1 MRPASRHSPSCIV
14 ATVLACAFA
23 ALASADEPGTPFVAE
38 GEGSEDAGFDFS
50 KWLVSKKGFLPI
62 PIVITEPALG
72 NGGGVA
78 LMFVRQPPER
88 SAEGKQRHP
97 HVPAQNLFG
106 GGYAQT
112 SNGSRFAFA
121 AAAFGFRDDH
131 LRWKGALAKV
141 DMNLDF
147 YGIGNATI
155 DDAARVAFSLD
166 GNISSQQVLWRLG
179 ERNDYLALRWLYL
192 DLDSAIDRDEDDDGE
207 PEVVPIGFLD
217 TQLVNSGLGVSLE
230 HDSRDSQFT
239 PSKGWIGALETLFYE
254 ESFGS
259 DVRFQT
265 YRAFAFG
272 WVPFGDDR
280 FVLGW
285 RADYRA
291 ARGDVPFYQQPY
303 VELRGIPLGR
313 YQDENVLVAEAELRW
328 NFKPDWAMVGFAG
341 QGRPWGRFD
350 DFPDAE
356 SLRAGGV
363 GIRYRLAKTLGL
375 YVGVDAARG
384 PEETAYYLTV
394 GSAWR

>member
-1 MRPASRHSPSCIV
+1 METRLRSRLARATCGALLALAS
-14 ATVLACAFA
+14 LACAA
-23 ALASADEPGTPFVAE
+23 ADAEQQAATPD
-38 GEGSEDAGFDFS
+38 GEEKSGFDFS

-62 PIVITEPALG
+62 PIIITEPALG

-78 LMFVRQPPER
+78 LMFVRQPPAR
-88 SAEGKQRHP
+88 SEEEQRQHS
-97 HVPAQNLFG
+97 HAPAQNLFG

-112 SNGSRFAFA
+112 SNGSKFAFA
-121 AAAFGFRDDH
+121 AAAYGFRDDH

-147 YGIGNATI
+147 YGIGNATG
-155 DDAARVAFSLD
+155 DDARRVAFSLD
-166 GNISSQQVLWRLG
+166 GDISSQQLMWRLG
-179 ERNDYLALRWLYL
+179 ESNDFLALRWLYL
-192 DLDSAIDRDEDDDGE
+192 DLVSSIDRDDDDV
-207 PEVVPIGFLD
+207 EVVPVGFLD
-217 TQLVNSGLGVSLE
+217 TEVVNSALGVSLE

-239 PSKGWIGALETLFYE
+239 PSKGWIGALETLFYD

-259 DVRFQT
+259 DVHFQT

-285 RADYRA
+285 RADFRA
-291 ARGDVPFYQQPY
+291 ARGDAPFYQQPY

-313 YQDENVLVAEAELRW
+313 YQDENVLVGEAELRW
-328 NFKPDWAMVGFAG
+328 NFTPDWAMVGFAG

-350 DFPDAE
+350 DFPDAD